1 MLIGF
6 LIRDED
12 DWDTWKSS
20 VKHVQGKAIINVS
33 ATDPATG
40 LSVGAR
46 AEAIDEVEAMSDD
59 DNDEDDA
66 LRFNDEDEDDDT
78 ALAV

>member
-12 DWDTWKSS
+12 DWDMWKSA

-33 ATDPATG
+33 TRDPATG
-40 LSVGAR
+40 TTAGAR
-46 AEAIDEVEAMSDD
+46 AAAIDEVETLS
-59 DNDEDDA
+59 
-66 LRFNDEDEDDDT
+66 DEDDDT
-78 ALAV
+78 ILGA